1 MKRRGSS
8 LLLEILLGLALILMV
23 VLLVASLFPSSYQAS
38 LQAARMNCAVQ
49 LSRDVLERQKHSFP
63 ALTVGNQTVEFP
75 VTVQGR
81 PVLCQFFYRVDKES
95 AAGASPIL
103 WKATVQ
109 WQNAGKIKEIA
120 LVGASP
126 AR

>member
-38 LQAARMNCAVQ
+38 LQAARMNCALQ
-49 LSRDVLERQKHSFP
+49 LSRDVLERQKLSMP
-63 ALTVGNQTVEFP
+63 ANTVSNQTVEFP

-81 PVLCQFFYRVDKES
+81 PVLCQFFYRVDRES
-95 AAGASPIL
+95 AAGAYPTL

-109 WQNAGKIKEIA
+109 WRNASTIKELA
-120 LVGASP
+120 LVGSSP